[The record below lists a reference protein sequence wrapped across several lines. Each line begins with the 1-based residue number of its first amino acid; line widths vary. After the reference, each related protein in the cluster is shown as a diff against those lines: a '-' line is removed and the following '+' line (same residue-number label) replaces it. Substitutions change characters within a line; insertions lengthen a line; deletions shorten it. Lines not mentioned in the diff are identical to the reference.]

1 MKFAVGDI
9 VVEKTDIRPHTSYNT
24 QKVSAVLDGFLLLEH
39 HGFAYD
45 GEIHEEEYTRDA
57 KPGSRSWRE
66 SLRRF
71 QESEL
76 FTPEEALEELH
87 RLEAAKKKLEDE
99 FAAVRDQVQEKL
111 TAAAKLAEEATAI
124 LTKHNKD
131 YEDML
136 QECGPLYKAL
146 DKGGWRH
153 STMRCK
159 FG

>member
-24 QKVSAVLDGFLLLEH
+24 QKVIAHLDGSLLLEH
-39 HGFAYD
+39 HGFAFD
-45 GEIHEEEYTRDA
+45 GEVHEEDFTRDS

-66 SLRRF
+66 GLRRF

-76 FTPEEALEELH
+76 FTPEEAVEQLH
-87 RLEAAKKKLEDE
+87 KLEAAKSKLEDE
-99 FAAVRDQVQEKL
+99 FAAVTDEIVGKL
-111 TAAAKLAEEATAI
+111 EQAAKLVDEAATMVD
-124 LTKHNKD
+124 KSGHSF
-131 YEDML
+131 EDL
-136 QECGPLYKAL
+136 VRECGPLYKAL
-146 DKGGWRH
+146 EKGGWRH